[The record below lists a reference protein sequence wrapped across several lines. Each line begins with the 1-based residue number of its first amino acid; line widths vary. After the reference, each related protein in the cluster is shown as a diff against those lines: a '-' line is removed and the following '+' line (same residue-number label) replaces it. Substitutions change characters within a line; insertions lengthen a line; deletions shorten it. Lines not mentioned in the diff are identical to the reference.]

1 MRLEHDAKKLKQ
13 VTVISALIPN
23 HKALELEELPE
34 YKIRD
39 SSYWRGNILFSDYQ
53 IMNGSFPMS
62 LFYPTF
68 LQTKQLAY
76 AIVMT
81 TNNTQ
86 TQMTTFMIINIISLI
101 ISLMIYPY
109 SQMSFNIQ
117 LIFNDMSIFVY
128 YMLGHTFIPT
138 GKIDQDAF

>member
-68 LQTKQLAY
+68 LQTK
-76 AIVMT
+76 
-81 TNNTQ
+81 
-86 TQMTTFMIINIISLI
+86 
-101 ISLMIYPY
+101 
-109 SQMSFNIQ
+109 
-117 LIFNDMSIFVY
+117 
-128 YMLGHTFIPT
+128 
-138 GKIDQDAF
+138 